1 MTKRRGLC
9 IVSGTLVLASLLLAQ
24 LESPYWLI
32 LTVLCGLDMLQS
44 GFTDWGFIAWL
55 VNLSGVKPSL
65 QKQA

>member
-9 IVSGTLVLASLLLAQ
+9 IVSGILVLASLLLAQ
-24 LESPYWLI
+24 LHSPYWMT

-44 GFTDWGFIAWL
+44 GFTDWGFVAWL
-55 VNLSGVKPSL
+55 LNLNGVRPSL